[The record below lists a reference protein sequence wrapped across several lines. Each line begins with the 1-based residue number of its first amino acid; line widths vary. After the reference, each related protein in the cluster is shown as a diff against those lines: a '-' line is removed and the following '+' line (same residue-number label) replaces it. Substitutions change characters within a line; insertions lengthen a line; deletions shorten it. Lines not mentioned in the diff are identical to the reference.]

1 MARRKQARHAAL
13 ALLEFESVA
22 AGVRTTDL
30 MVKGSP
36 IALLRCGTI
45 HPGRYLALVGGS
57 VASTEAA
64 YRIGVEE
71 GENDRSL
78 RDAVL
83 LADIHP
89 VVHDAVLGARRD
101 LVGDALLVVE
111 TTASPALLAAV
122 DAALKRIP
130 VVLGELRL
138 ADDLGGR
145 ALTFLSGAL
154 TDVDEARGICIERA
168 GNHLLSAALLPRLD
182 ANLRTLLDHGSQ
194 FRTGAPFEPAG
205 AEHPEEA
212 VCSWDE

>member
-1 MARRKQARHAAL
+1 MARRKQPRYAAL
-13 ALLEFESVA
+13 ALLEYESVA
-22 AGVRTTDL
+22 VGVRATDL
-30 MVKGSP
+30 MVKSSP

-45 HPGRYLALVGGS
+45 HPGRYLTLVGGS
-57 VASTEAA
+57 VASTETA

-71 GENDRSL
+71 GESERSL

-89 VVHDAVLGARRD
+89 ALHDAVLGTRRE

-130 VVLGELRL
+130 LVIGEIRL

-145 ALTFLSGAL
+145 AVVFLCGAL
-154 TDVDEARGICIERA
+154 TDIDEARALCLERA
-168 GNHLLSAALLPRLD
+168 GNQLLSSALLPRLD
-182 ANLRTLLDHGSQ
+182 VNLRALLDQGSQ
-194 FRTGAPFEPAG
+194 FRTSAAFEPAG